1 MNLYTNCKNMGEARS
16 NFVSQVFLVPALPV
30 RYAEL
35 GQGEET
41 EVDDGPQKWQEGWV
55 YQNYQEGEFEAKF
68 QGEWRYQSS
77 DGAILRWWK
86 IQNVQLMW

>member
-41 EVDDGPQKWQEGWV
+41 EVDDGPQKWQEG
-55 YQNYQEGEFEAKF
+55 
-68 QGEWRYQSS
+68 
-77 DGAILRWWK
+77 
-86 IQNVQLMW
+86 